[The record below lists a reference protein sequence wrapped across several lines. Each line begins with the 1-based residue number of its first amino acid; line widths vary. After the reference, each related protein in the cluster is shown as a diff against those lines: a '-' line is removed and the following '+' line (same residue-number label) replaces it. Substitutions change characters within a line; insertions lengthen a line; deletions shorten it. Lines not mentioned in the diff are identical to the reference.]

1 MGIGER
7 IKEMRMQKKIT
18 QSELAD
24 RLGVPYQSIG
34 QWERSVRNPKIET
47 LQKIAEALD
56 VDINWLMH
64 GKTLEQRDQAMKD
77 YVARRF
83 KSIETHPDGIIRVPV
98 YGVIP
103 AGIPMSAIEEVLDYE
118 EMPSGRDTVGKE
130 FFALKIKG
138 DSMFP
143 NYIDGDVVIFQKQ
156 DVCDSGKDCA
166 VMVNGDDA
174 TFKRIERKA
183 NGVML
188 KPLNP
193 AYETMFFT
201 NEEIEAKPVRILGV
215 AIEIRRKL

>member
-1 MGIGER
+1 MLKIRDLRNLSGLSQ
-7 IKEMRMQKKIT
+7 KELAKNLSIPQNTFSQYETGKRVPDLETLKKIANYFNVT
-18 QSELAD
+18 VDYL
-24 RLGVPYQSIG
+24 LGDSASDPSPQ
-34 QWERSVRNPKIET
+34 P
-47 LQKIAEALD
+47 
-56 VDINWLMH
+56 
-64 GKTLEQRDQAMKD
+64 
-77 YVARRF
+77 
-83 KSIETHPDGIIRVPV
+83 GIIRVPV

-143 NYIDGDVVIFQKQ
+143 NYLDGDVVIFQKQ

-174 TFKRIERKA
+174 TFKRIERKP

-201 NEEIEAKPVRILGV
+201 NEEIEVKPVRILGV
-215 AIEIRRKL
+215 AIQIRRNV

>member
-1 MGIGER
+1 MFAER
-7 IKEMRMQKKIT
+7 LKSLRKSQKIT
-18 QSELAD
+18 QTEFASRFNIAT
-24 RLGVPYQSIG
+24 GTIG
-34 QWERSVRNPKIET
+34 MWETGKRIPDTET
-47 LQKIAEALD
+47 LKKIANYFNVT
-56 VDINWLMH
+56 VDYLL
-64 GKTLEQRDQAMKD
+64 GDSASDPSPQ
-77 YVARRF
+77 
-83 KSIETHPDGIIRVPV
+83 PGIIRVPV

-156 DVCDSGKDCA
+156 DTCDSGKDCA

-174 TFKRIERKA
+174 TFKRIERKP

-201 NEEIEAKPVRILGV
+201 NEEIESKPIRILGV

>member
-1 MGIGER
+1 MGIGDR
-7 IKEMRMQKKIT
+7 IKEARAQKKLT

-24 RLGVPYQSIG
+24 ILKVPYQSIG
-34 QWERSVRNPKIET
+34 QWERSARNPKLGT
-47 LQKIAEALD
+47 LQKIADALD
-56 VDINWLMH
+56 VDINWLIH
-64 GKTLEQRDQAMKD
+64 GKTLKQRDQAMKD
-77 YVARRF
+77 YVTQRF

-103 AGIPMSAIEEVLDYE
+103 AGIPMSAIEVLDYV
-118 EMPSGRDTVGKE
+118 EMPIDRHTIGKE

-138 DSMFP
+138 YSMFP
-143 NYIDGDVVIFQKQ
+143 NYLDGDVVIFQKQ
-156 DVCDSGKDCA
+156 DSCDFEKDCA

-174 TFKRIERKA
+174 TFKRVERKT

-201 NEEIEAKPVRILGV
+201 NEEIESKPVRILGV
-215 AIEIRRKL
+215 AVEIRRKL

>member
-1 MGIGER
+1 MTIGDR
-7 IKEMRMQKKIT
+7 IKEKRKESFMTLEELSKRVGLSRQTLSRYETGIITKIP
-18 QSELAD
+18 LD
-24 RLGVPYQSIG
+24 RLVLLSNALNVTPAYLMG
-34 QWERSVRNPKIET
+34 WEEIET
-47 LQKIAEALD
+47 ASTQAD
-56 VDINWLMH
+56 V
-64 GKTLEQRDQAMKD
+64 
-77 YVARRF
+77 
-83 KSIETHPDGIIRVPV
+83 IRIPV

-118 EMPSGRDTVGKE
+118 EIPADKTTMDKE

-138 DSMFP
+138 ESMFP
-143 NYIDGDVVIFQKQ
+143 NYLDGDVVIFQKQ
-156 DVCDSGKDCA
+156 DSCDSGKDCA